1 MDWEIE
7 LYCDSKGNVPVKD
20 FILMQAPKAK
30 AKILHYLDLL
40 KQFGLTLGQPYTKKL
55 AGTDIWEL
63 RIHHSSNYY
72 RILYFAFTGRKFILL
87 HSFLKKAKKTPKS
100 EIMIAMDR
108 ISDYKQRYSHLNY

>member
-40 KQFGLTLGQPYTKKL
+40 KQFGFPEP
-55 AGTDIWEL
+55 D
-63 RIHHSSNYY
+63 S
-72 RILYFAFTGRKFILL
+72 
-87 HSFLKKAKKTPKS
+87 
-100 EIMIAMDR
+100 
-108 ISDYKQRYSHLNY
+108 